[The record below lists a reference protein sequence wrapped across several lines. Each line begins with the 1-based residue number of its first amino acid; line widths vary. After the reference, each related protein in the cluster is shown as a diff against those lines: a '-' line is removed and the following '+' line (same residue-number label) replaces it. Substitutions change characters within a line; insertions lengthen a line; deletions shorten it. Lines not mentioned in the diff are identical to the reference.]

1 MKNQWKIN
9 LINLSIEYVVQ
20 GSRNRWRGAPFN
32 QRPSCQ
38 SANQLHLSHF
48 VWNCP
53 ISGLLN
59 RTTPFIL
66 LTTAGVRTSRDHQ
79 LILKVSSTAQL
90 LKRLLI
96 FWHIVCYSIDSTMAP
111 RYMDYDDFGNYSNFF
126 HWSNNFIVIF
136 SFKLWKLF
144 NCFTIELTI
153 CLLIFHRNWTARRHD
168 YPFSRWRRGS
178 FSGRHWETD
187 RVGGG
192 SAAVPAASSG
202 FGSWWCTT
210 WRTGAGGRRWVI
222 ECDTWFQ
229 LFQ

>member
-1 MKNQWKIN
+1 MA
-9 LINLSIEYVVQ
+9 
-20 GSRNRWRGAPFN
+20 WRAV
-32 QRPSCQ
+32 Q
-38 SANQLHLSHF
+38 SATEL
-48 VWNCP
+48 P
-53 ISGLLN
+53 ISQSAALVSLCLKLSDFWAIKQGHAVYTVNDCRCTHVTWPSADLEGFLYCA
-59 RTTPFIL
+59 TTE
-66 LTTAGVRTSRDHQ
+66 TTFDFLAH
-79 LILKVSSTAQL
+79 L
-90 LKRLLI
+90 
-96 FWHIVCYSIDSTMAP
+96 CYSIDSTMAP

-202 FGSWWCTT
+202 FWSWWCTT